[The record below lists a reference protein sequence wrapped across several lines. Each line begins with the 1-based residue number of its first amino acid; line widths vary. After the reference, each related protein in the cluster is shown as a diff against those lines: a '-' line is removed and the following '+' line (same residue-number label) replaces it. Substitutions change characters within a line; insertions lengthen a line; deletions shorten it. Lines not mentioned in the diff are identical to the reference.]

1 MNTIK
6 EKTLCLKF
14 LGIAK
19 SGAMANTTA
28 KVEIKISHL
37 KSKTLNIQVLVTKQW
52 KLNTQ
57 FW

>member
-1 MNTIK
+1 
-6 EKTLCLKF
+6 
-14 LGIAK
+14 
-19 SGAMANTTA
+19 MANTTA

>member
-37 KSKTLNIQVLVTKQW
+37 KSKTLNIQVLVTKQ
-52 KLNTQ
+52 
-57 FW
+57 